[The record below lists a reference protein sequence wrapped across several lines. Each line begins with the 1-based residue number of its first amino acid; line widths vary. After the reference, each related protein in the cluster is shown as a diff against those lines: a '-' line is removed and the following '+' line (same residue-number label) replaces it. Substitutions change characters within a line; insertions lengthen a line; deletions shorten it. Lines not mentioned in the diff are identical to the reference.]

1 MKKIKRACA
10 LALASAMVLGMFS
23 MTAAADDENKT
34 SGSSY
39 SVTQNTTS
47 NTTNPITGITVTKAV
62 TAKAGVTLPNETF
75 YIQMVPATVAEDEV
89 VGATTGEDGKKTG
102 GTPVEAGPALKNN
115 VLEFNFSSA
124 NKTTTGKTS
133 ESADFDITQFAST
146 GFDHAGVYRYNIYEA
161 TKNEDG
167 TYSQVIDPNDGKTYY
182 VENDYKVYD
191 VDLYVS
197 TDTTNNKYVVTSVAV
212 TEEGNTEKPT
222 SITFTNQINCANITI
237 TKAIDGDPYKAG
249 EAFDFYIMIP
259 EEGDTITLTE
269 RDTVQAQVF
278 EGDTAVSE
286 IMTLAVKGANINAA
300 VTEGTHFTLKNGQT
314 LKITAPVSMIY
325 KVGEKD
331 YSSEDYTTT
340 VTYESSGTA
349 NKKNDADGTLFEEA
363 QTDGTKYNCVRGT
376 TETTVNSVMFTNSR
390 EAAKPDTGI
399 NLDFIPYML
408 VLVLAAAGGAV
419 LAYKK
424 RRMVR

>member
-269 RDTVQAQVF
+269 SDTVQAQVYD
-278 EGDTAVSE
+278 GDTPVGDPM
-286 IMTLAVKGANINAA
+286 ILAVKGANINAA
-300 VTEGTHFTLKNGQT
+300 VTEGTHFTLKDGQT

-325 KVGEKD
+325 KVAEKD

-349 NKKNDADGTLFEEA
+349 NKKNAADGTLFEE

-376 TETTVNSVMFTNSR
+376 TETTVNSVLFTNKR

-399 NLDFIPYML
+399 NLDFIPYVLML
-408 VLVLAAAGGAV
+408 VLAAAAGGAV
-419 LAYKK
+419 LVYKK
-424 RRMVR
+424 KRTVR